1 MAVYFPFSEAQVA
14 AVGAVGCAV
23 RAYPWL
29 WGGVEAQPQALKT
42 TLRNEPGNEHT
53 VKWEL
58 LPWFLPIP
66 SCLAILLL
74 LLPVLPVLSISC
86 LCP

>member
-14 AVGAVGCAV
+14 ACGAVGCAV
-23 RAYPWL
+23 RACPRL
-29 WGGVEAQPQALKT
+29 WGGAGAQPQALKT
-42 TLRNEPGNEHT
+42 TLRYEPGNEHT
-53 VKWEL
+53 VNWEL
-58 LPWFLPIP
+58 LPWSLPIP
-66 SCLAILLL
+66 GCLAVQL